1 LRKWEI
7 YFRGEKSNDTT
18 TSKRRQKENAG
29 ENLLAGC
36 RLLFSRSLFC
46 ASQFHSIVYIFLC
59 FFFAQRKHIF
69 KVNQTKIEREKRS
82 GGRQHNVCLLKQ
94 NETSK
99 KIEKHT

>member
-36 RLLFSRSLFC
+36 RLLFSRSLSC
-46 ASQFHSIVYIFLC
+46 ASQFHSIVYIFLY
-59 FFFAQRKHIF
+59 FFLHKENTFSRLIRRKS
-69 KVNQTKIEREKRS
+69 KEKKEAAADS
-82 GGRQHNVCLLKQ
+82 TTCAY
-94 NETSK
+94 
-99 KIEKHT
+99 